1 MKSDPRCIPCLVRQ
15 LERSAKALHLPAD
28 EFDRLISKARQEIPD
43 IPLSLPPNIYST
55 ELLRL
60 VYQDGADPYKGEK
73 AKHNQEVKEI
83 IPFVRKIIAQSPNPK
98 HTALL
103 AASLGNVI
111 DLGTQEHI
119 NTGEVKNF
127 LENAAFERD
136 DSPELLKRV
145 ETAQRLVYVV
155 DNAGEVLL
163 DNLCAEILGVPQ
175 TIFVAKESP
184 ILNDVTTREMIEL
197 GFSTEK
203 VTSTGT
209 NDLGI
214 NWETLNPKVRNL
226 MREADVVIAKGHA
239 NFESFIDGPQEA
251 FLLLKIKCEVVAEK
265 IGEDCGSLVCM
276 HYLPQKNASPS
287 FGDPTKARSGFVG

>member
-28 EFDRLISKARQEIPD
+28 EFDALITKARTQVSN

-103 AASLGNVI
+103 AASLGNII
-111 DLGTQEHI
+111 DLGTREHI
-119 NTGEVKNF
+119 DTGEIKEF
-127 LENAAFERD
+127 LENATFERD

-163 DNLCAEILGVPQ
+163 DSLCAEILGVPQ
-175 TIFVAKESP
+175 TIFVAKKSP

-214 NWETLNPKVRNL
+214 NWETLNPEVRQL
-226 MREADVVIAKGHA
+226 MRDADVVIAKGHA

>member
-28 EFDRLISKARQEIPD
+28 EFDALIARARKEVAN

-55 ELLRL
+55 RLLEMIYR
-60 VYQDGADPYKGEK
+60 DGADPYKEEK
-73 AKHNQEVKEI
+73 ARHNREVADI
-83 IPFVRKIIAQSPNPK
+83 LPLVRRMVKRSDNPK
-98 HTALL
+98 RTALL
-103 AASLGNVI
+103 AASLGNII
-111 DLGTQEHI
+111 DLGTIEHI
-119 NTGEVKNF
+119 DTGEIKEF
-127 LENAAFERD
+127 LENATFERD
-136 DSPELLKRV
+136 DSPELLRKV
-145 ETAQRLVYVV
+145 EEAQSMVYVV

-163 DNLCAEILGVPQ
+163 DSLCAEILGVPQ

-214 NWETLNPKVRNL
+214 NWETLNPEVRQL
-226 MREADVVIAKGHA
+226 MRDADVVIAKGHA

-287 FGDPTKARSGFVG
+287 FGDPE

>member
-28 EFDRLISKARQEIPD
+28 EFDALITKARTQVSN

-60 VYQDGADPYKGEK
+60 VYQDDIDPYKEEK
-73 AKHNQEVKEI
+73 ALHNREVTNI
-83 IPFVRKIIAQSPNPK
+83 LPFVRRMVKRSDNPK
-98 HTALL
+98 KTALL

-111 DLGTQEHI
+111 DLGTRERI
-119 NTGEVKNF
+119 DTGEIKEF
-127 LENAAFERD
+127 LEQATFERD

-145 ETAQRLVYVV
+145 ESAQTLIYVV

-163 DNLCAEILGVPQ
+163 DGLCAEVLGVPQ
-175 TIFVAKESP
+175 TIFVAKSSP
-184 ILNDVTTREMIEL
+184 ILNDVTVKEMIDL
-197 GFSTEK
+197 GFAPES
-203 VTSTGT
+203 VASTGT

-214 NWETLNPKVRNL
+214 NWETLNPEVMEL
-226 MREADVVIAKGHA
+226 MKNADLVIAKGHA
-239 NFESFIDGPQEA
+239 NFESFIDGPQKT

-265 IGEDCGSLVCM
+265 IREDCGSLVCM

-287 FGDPTKARSGFVG
+287 FGNPE

>member
-55 ELLRL
+55 ELLKML
-60 VYQDGADPYKGEK
+60 YQGGADPYKEEK
-73 AKHNQEVKEI
+73 SKHNREVAEI
-83 IPFVRKIIAQSPNPK
+83 LPFVKRMVERSADPK
-98 HTALL
+98 KTALL
-103 AASLGNVI
+103 AASLGNII
-111 DLGTQEHI
+111 DLGAREHI
-119 NTGEVKNF
+119 DTGEIREF
-127 LENAAFERD
+127 LETAAFERD

-145 ETAQRLVYVV
+145 EEAQTLIYVV

-163 DNLCAEILGVPQ
+163 DGLCAEVLGVPQ
-175 TIFVAKESP
+175 TVFVAKSSP
-184 ILNDVTTREMIEL
+184 ILNDVTVKEMIDL
-197 GFSTEK
+197 GFDPAS
-203 VTSTGT
+203 VASTGT

-239 NFESFIDGPQEA
+239 NFESFIDGPEEA
-251 FLLLKIKCEVVAEK
+251 FLLLKIKCQVVAEK
-265 IGEDCGSLVCM
+265 IREDCGSLVCM
-276 HYLPQKNASPS
+276 HYIPQKNASPS
-287 FGDPTKARSGFVG
+287 FGDPG